1 MKGVTL
7 NAASARCAFYGSRE
21 VVFRGRT
28 GAFLAVPW
36 GPPGFFIVE
45 RGHSVLSDASVQ
57 LNRPRFLIL
66 LAAVSTGAL
75 AVLLVP
81 EWHVPAT
88 ADSRYWNALVAFAL
102 LGIVCDS
109 SFLPIERVPFAK
121 LSSSVAFI

>member
-1 MKGVTL
+1 ML
-7 NAASARCAFYGSRE
+7 HLLAALFTAAAKLFFADGLVHSSRALGSLP
-21 VVFRGRT
+21 VS
-28 GAFLAVPW
+28 
-36 GPPGFFIVE
+36 FIVE

-109 SFLPIERVPFAK
+109 SFLPIERVPFA
-121 LSSSVAFI
+121 S